1 MKILFV
7 SGTGRQLRPF
17 YDPSTRYRCF
27 NPASELAK
35 RGHRA
40 LVIAQ
45 SALEEQPAQFGNF
58 DAYIFHRPFYSSTLA
73 RIVLGWK
80 KERPVIADYDDL
92 LFDPGLF
99 NIEPTAR
106 KEMARQHETIVKLN
120 KIAAAASLFDRFS
133 VSTRPLR
140 EALQKSLNPQQIEI
154 IHNGA
159 TDHWQ
164 NMASLERRK
173 RPFHKRKYLFGY
185 FPGTATH
192 EMDLLSIW
200 PIVLKHLE
208 AHNGEMLIQGQ
219 IDMKGFPGW
228 PNRRVTFA
236 PITTP
241 YNYAANLAKCKY
253 CLAPLET
260 SPFTEAKSAVKFIE
274 AATAGSVTIATPI
287 EDMDRFK
294 SPLLRKCRTT
304 DEWSSTLQ
312 NLSSL
317 PQNHEEELKK
327 LAPSIGMVAPVD
339 MLLKLLLKT

>member
-40 LVIAQ
+40 LVVAQ
-45 SALEEQPAQFGNF
+45 SVFEEEPAQFTNF

-73 RIVLGWK
+73 QKVLSLK
-80 KERPVIADYDDL
+80 KGRPVIADYDDL

-140 EALQKSLNPQQIEI
+140 EALQKSLKQRQIEI
-154 IHNGA
+154 IHNGT

-173 RPFHKRKYLFGY
+173 MPFNKRKYLFGY

-200 PIVLKHLE
+200 PVILEHLE

-219 IDMKGFPGW
+219 INMKGFPGW

-274 AATAGSVTIATPI
+274 AASAGSVTIATPI
-287 EDMDRFK
+287 ADMDRFK
-294 SPLLRKCRTT
+294 SPLLRKCRTL
-304 DEWSSTLQ
+304 DEWASALQ
-312 NLSSL
+312 NLS
-317 PQNHEEELKK
+317 PADQNHEEELKR
-327 LAPSIGMVAPVD
+327 LAPAMGISAQIDV
-339 MLLKLLLKT
+339 LLKRLLET